1 MRAFGYARPTDPDDA
16 VALVAS
22 TPGAAFLAGG
32 TNLVD
37 LMKLG
42 TVQPTMLVDVS
53 ALRLDVIET
62 TPDGGLLIGGGVRNS
77 ELAAHDDVRRDHPLL
92 AQALLAGAS
101 GQVRN
106 MATVA
111 GNLLQRTR
119 CAYFQDV
126 TKPCNKRRAGSGC
139 PARDGDHRN
148 LAVLGTSEAC
158 IATHPSDMAVALSA
172 LEAIVAVRTPA
183 GVRRLALD
191 ELYRLPGDDPTRDT
205 VLEPGWLVES
215 VEVPAPRAGAVATYR
230 KVRDRA
236 SFAFAVA
243 SLAALIVLSD
253 DGAVQDVRLAL
264 GGVAPVPWRARRAEV
279 DLVSRS
285 LDPETIGAAIDHELA
300 AAAPGPQNAF
310 KIPLVHN
317 LVVSTLLGM
326 AAR

>member
-1 MRAFGYARPTDPDDA
+1 MRAFGYARPTDPDEA
-16 VALVAS
+16 VALVSS
-22 TPGAAFLAGG
+22 TSGAVYLAGG

-53 ALRLDVIET
+53 ALGLDTIET
-62 TPDGGLLIGGGVRNS
+62 TTGGGLRIGGGVRNS
-77 ELAAHDDVRRDHPLL
+77 ELAAHDDVRRHHPLL

-126 TKPCNKRRAGSGC
+126 TKPCNKRKVGSGC

-148 LAVLGTSEAC
+148 LAVLGGSEAC

-172 LEAIVAVRTPA
+172 LEASVAVRTPA
-183 GVRRLALD
+183 GVRHLPLD
-191 ELYRLPGDDPTRDT
+191 DVYRLPGDDPTRDT
-205 VLEPGWLVES
+205 VLEPGWLIES

-243 SLAALIVLSD
+243 SLAALIVPGD
-253 DGAVQDVRLAL
+253 DGVVQDVRLAL
-264 GGVAPVPWRARRAEV
+264 GAVAPVPWRARRAEA
-279 DLVSRS
+279 DLVHHR
-285 LDPETIGAAIDHELA
+285 LDHDTVGAAIDHELA
-300 AAAPGPQNAF
+300 AAAPRPQNAF
-310 KIPLVHN
+310 KVRLVRN
-317 LVVSTLLGM
+317 LVVSTVLGM
-326 AAR
+326 VAR